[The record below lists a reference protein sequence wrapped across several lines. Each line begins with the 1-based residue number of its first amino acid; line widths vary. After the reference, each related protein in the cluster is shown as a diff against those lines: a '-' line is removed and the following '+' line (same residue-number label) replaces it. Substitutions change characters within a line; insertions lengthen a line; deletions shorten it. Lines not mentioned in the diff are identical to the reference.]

1 MSEEE
6 KPSKKEEEVFGV
18 PISKLGW
25 PALIGAGAAI
35 LGVLG
40 LGAYI
45 LKPQL
50 DKYQGDMQSRQA
62 YIQQQQ
68 LQAAQAQQAQLQQQQ
83 QYQQAQNQ
91 IAPAVE
97 QQPPQGIEQSQPVD
111 QQYAVE
117 QDPFK
122 RQSRRVR
129 IPEVEATEGSSSN
142 RFNNISV

>member
-62 YIQQQQ
+62 YMQQQQ

-91 IAPAVE
+91 VAQVE
-97 QQPPQGIEQSQPVD
+97 QQPPQEMQQSQPVD

-117 QDPFK
+117 QDPFQ